1 MWVSGCIFC
10 IFWIACRNRNLDRPA
25 LTFPDCKSEEKERDG
40 KWKGGRANP
49 RASKVAEKE
58 EAAVDSKWSP
68 LLDLLHY
75 TRHTSFRSP
84 GGAQLGHYT
93 GH

>member
-40 KWKGGRANP
+40 KWKGGREVQEGQ
-49 RASKVAEKE
+49 SKCKVAEKE
-58 EAAVDSKWSP
+58 EAAVDSKCSP

-84 GGAQLGHYT
+84 L
-93 GH
+93 